1 MKFDTS
7 PIERTKRIE
16 RLLEAFYN
24 ARPEIEPARA
34 ELMTE
39 SYSGTEDQPEVARKS
54 KAFQIGRAHV

>member
-7 PIERTKRIE
+7 PIEKTKRIE

-24 ARPEIEPARA
+24 AMPDIEPDRA

-39 SYSGTEDQPEVARKS
+39 SYSHTEDQPEVER
-54 KAFQIGRAHV
+54 